1 MNEAFP
7 DEQAGDRSFS
17 RTELRFCF
25 QSDCSLGH
33 LIFSCNSILWR
44 SRRPD
49 IALGTRFGVGAHILN
64 ICEIRVSEHI
74 LNYFI
79 FTVWREIPYEQI
91 RKVGWSIFPGL
102 GYVQLRTF
110 LPPWG
115 RLYFVVEERSHLK
128 RELTSA
134 MREILEHARE
144 SQPSTQNLAIGSS
157 SLKKEKRRRVVW
169 IALSAGGALSG
180 GLLAWWNPT
189 QLPSPSTLSGKA
201 EYLRILVQLLA
212 YINQPILRLGLAVIL
227 LLFLLHRRFQDI
239 ESLVAAFVMGGMAAS
254 LIRVWIS
261 H

>member
-1 MNEAFP
+1 MNRQEIEASPGQSYVFVFKVIAP
-7 DEQAGDRSFS
+7 LVILFSLVIVFWGDRGVQI
-17 RTELRFCF
+17 L
-25 QSDCSLGH
+25 LLVPALVLA
-33 LIFSCNSILWR
+33 LIYLTS
-44 SRRPD
+44 
-49 IALGTRFGVGAHILN
+49 AK
-64 ICEIRVSEHI
+64 IRVSEHI

-157 SLKKEKRRRVVW
+157 SLKKEKCRRVVW